1 MPTKTRTPGSKAEPH
16 KTPPAT
22 LKLESLAAL
31 NQICRST
38 IELRV
43 RTPAGMRSV
52 MVQTL
57 LPQQM
62 CEIREIL
69 ESVMPPFAK
78 GPDGLP
84 SDKLDFSD
92 ETYRRRLYE
101 AKMVARSLGLW
112 YTVPILRDGAPADT
126 GTERAKIHAWVTRQ
140 ATDSILEQIWLAV
153 SSDFTA
159 ERLEEA
165 VGFFSPLA

>member
-1 MPTKTRTPGSKAEPH
+1 MPTPAK
-16 KTPPAT
+16 KTPSTTPKAAPAT
-22 LKLESLAAL
+22 TPKLESLAAL
-31 NQICRST
+31 NQVCRST

-92 ETYRRRLYE
+92 ESYRRRLYE

-112 YTVPILRDGAPADT
+112 YAVPILRDGAPTET
-126 GTERAKIHAWVTRQ
+126 GTDRARIHAWVAQ
-140 ATDSILEQIWLAV
+140 QGTDSILEQIWMAV

-165 VGFFSPLA
+165 IGFFSPLA